1 MRDVICEGDD
11 SGLID
16 LFIHNIYIYI
26 YNIHVLKNN
35 HASGRSFSGDRM
47 VGYSKLD

>member
-16 LFIHNIYIYI
+16 LFIHNIYILY
-26 YNIHVLKNN
+26 IHVLKNN